1 MRNFLIRTSSALF
14 AGLLLATTLPVSDAG
29 AVPSFARK
37 NDMVCS
43 TCHSA
48 WPLLNSTG
56 RQFKEN
62 GYKFSAGEEPESVI
76 SDFMAWD
83 ENFPVSAIIKA
94 RPFDKKE
101 GKDHK
106 IRALHEFEIIIA
118 GTVYKNV
125 SAFFELEAEDED
137 DFHPKM
143 IGRVTWHAN
152 QAANLQLSYGSLLAS
167 DPFDTLSG
175 KRRLTRGRNSVID
188 QKFGGAD
195 NNGKLR
201 DARQTIA
208 LYGRPMDKV
217 FYMIGYSGSPKDA
230 EGVDAANIHGR
241 LAVDVVDQL
250 TVGVFGVSGKCKDSA
265 ANCAID
271 RDFQRLGFDVQGE
284 YENFIFHGAYMTTKD
299 DANALDLSGNQ
310 PEAKNSAWYAEG
322 VYAMQKDGRPWLV
335 PSIRLDQYEKSDGTQ
350 KYTDVTAN
358 LSYYLAQN
366 VRIYSEWYKQV
377 NVPTGMT
384 KGGRFTIQAEVGF

>member
-1 MRNFLIRTSSALF
+1 MRSFLIRLSSALF
-14 AGLLLATTLPVSDAG
+14 AGLLLSTMFPITDAG

-37 NDMVCS
+37 NDMTCS

-48 WPLLNSTG
+48 WPLLNATG

-62 GYKFSAGEEPESVI
+62 GFKFAPGEEPENII
-76 SDFMAWD
+76 SDFLAMD
-83 ENFPVSAIIKA
+83 DNFPISAIIKA

-101 GKDHK
+101 GGDHK
-106 IRALHEFEIIIA
+106 IRALHEFEIVIA

-137 DFHPKM
+137 DFHPKLL
-143 IGRVTWHAN
+143 GRVTWHVN
-152 QAANLQLSYGSLLAS
+152 KAANLQLSYGSVFVS

-195 NNGKLR
+195 NNGRLR
-201 DARQTIA
+201 DSRQTIA

-217 FYMIGYSGSPKDA
+217 FYMIGYSGNPGDA
-230 EGVDAANIHGR
+230 EGVNAGNIHAR
-241 LAVDVVDQL
+241 VAVDAVEQL
-250 TVGVFGVSGKCKDSA
+250 TIGAFGVFGKCEAGA

-284 YENFIFHGAYMTTKD
+284 YNNFVFHGAYMTTKD
-299 DANALDLSGNQ
+299 DANVLGL
-310 PEAKNSAWYAEG
+310 PEAKNSAWYVEA
-322 VYAMQKDGRPWLV
+322 VYAMQKDGRPTLV
-335 PSIRLDQYEKSDGTQ
+335 PSIRLDQYEKSAGTQ
-350 KYTDVTAN
+350 DFTDVTVN
-358 LSYYLAQN
+358 LSYYMAQN
-366 VRIYSEWYKQV
+366 VRIYGEWYKQV
-377 NVPTGMT
+377 NVPDGFT